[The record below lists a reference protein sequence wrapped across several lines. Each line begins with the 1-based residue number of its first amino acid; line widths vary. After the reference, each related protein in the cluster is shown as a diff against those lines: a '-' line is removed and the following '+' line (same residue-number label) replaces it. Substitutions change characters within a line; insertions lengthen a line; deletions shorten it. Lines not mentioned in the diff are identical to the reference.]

1 MGRETYKTPAFYPC
15 TSLSTV
21 QLLCKDMN
29 DTHSYWRVLCGD
41 ITCRVL
47 LKMVKNVEYMSKD
60 VFTNM
65 SEVHHLVK
73 TF

>member
-1 MGRETYKTPAFYPC
+1 
-15 TSLSTV
+15 
-21 QLLCKDMN
+21 MN